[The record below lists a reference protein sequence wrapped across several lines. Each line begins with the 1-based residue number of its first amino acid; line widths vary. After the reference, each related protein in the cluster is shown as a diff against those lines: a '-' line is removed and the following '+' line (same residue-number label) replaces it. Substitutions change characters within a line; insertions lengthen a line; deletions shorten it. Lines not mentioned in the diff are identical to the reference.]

1 MWQNI
6 LKIVFE
12 LAIFCTAFLSLASL
26 GSKETKDESNAFQD
40 DLAHVLLV
48 LYLCVVPFYALVT
61 VAIKLTRVKFP
72 QLMRDESNFLSLATP
87 LRAERLAFASY
98 TNGTARQSE
107 LALLR
112 EYFQRVEN
120 DIHAQQERWQVRTW
134 I

>member
-1 MWQNI
+1 MWQNNVI

-112 EYFQRVEN
+112 EN
-120 DIHAQQERWQVRTW
+120 DIHAQQERWQVRTIDSRW